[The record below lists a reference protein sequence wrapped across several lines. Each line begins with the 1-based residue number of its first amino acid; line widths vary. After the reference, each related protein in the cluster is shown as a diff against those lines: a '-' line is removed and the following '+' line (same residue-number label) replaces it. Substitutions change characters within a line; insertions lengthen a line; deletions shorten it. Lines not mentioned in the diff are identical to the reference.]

1 MNAEKILEMMLE
13 NPDTIPA
20 LVPALVE
27 KYKPALYS
35 ICNELHNMLK
45 DYSNNTEYFETNAK
59 IKKQIFDAYVNAGF
73 SEEQAIVF
81 MINDNIKLMNSIK
94 NTTRNINSKK

>member
-1 MNAEKILEMMLE
+1 MNTEKLLEMMLE

-35 ICNELHNMLK
+35 ICNEFVKIMK
-45 DYSNNTEYFETNAK
+45 DYSESEYFEIKAK
-59 IKKQIFDAYVNAGF
+59 IARKQFRAYMDVGF
-73 SEEQAIVF
+73 SEDQAIAF
-81 MINDNIKLMNSIK
+81 MINDNIKLMNNIK
-94 NTTRNINSKK
+94 NTTKNINSKK